1 MDRIW
6 SFGIVCSS
14 KGGEKV
20 LAFSLLFCSSIQRFL
35 FSLFSS
41 KQYYFLYS
49 RGHLIGPKGTFSGV
63 HKWSSTSQEDF
74 CNSGIQP
81 RNALKELTDIRKGTL
96 VSSDL
101 KLTFDHL
108 MYSMAFQSKL
118 PAFESSQGACT
129 LFRIYILVQ
138 ILNVKLMW
146 DFQRQINVGFKISK

>member
-1 MDRIW
+1 M
-6 SFGIVCSS
+6 CSS

-81 RNALKELTDIRKGTL
+81 RNALKELTDIRRKGTL

-138 ILNVKLMW
+138 ILSIKLIW
-146 DFQRQINVGFKISK
+146 DFQCQINVGFSMSN